1 MKAKVIAGLGIV
13 ILIIALCFTLKPKS
27 FDTQFASVME
37 NMDSYILEGDM
48 EITKG
53 EDVKTYA
60 LQVGYQKVDESDYFK
75 VSILDKEL
83 NQEQIILRNGEGVF
97 VVTPSLNQ
105 VFKFEG
111 DWPMNSP
118 KPYLLQSM
126 AEIVKQE
133 DSDISKEEDG
143 YVITSNV
150 VYPNNKNYTK
160 QEMMFDKDA
169 KIEWLQIYN
178 QDNTVE
184 LKIVFNKV
192 EYNKELPEDTFV
204 APTTLETPTSALSLS
219 DADLPMYPSA
229 VFNAQL
235 SNKSTMAS
243 GGVTKHM
250 LEFTGEKNFTVVESI
265 RGSSENTQ
273 TVIMP
278 GQIVDSLDV
287 VGFYDG
293 NRMSAIYNGIEFTV
307 FSDDLTPVEMMN
319 VITSMQVAVMK

>member
-13 ILIIALCFTLKPKS
+13 MLIIALCFTLKPKS
-27 FDTQFASVME
+27 FDTQFANVME
-37 NMDSYILEGDM
+37 DMDSYILEGDM

-60 LQVGYQKVDESDYFK
+60 LQVGYQKVDESDFFK

-126 AEIVKQE
+126 AEIINQE
-133 DSDISKEEDG
+133 DSEISEEDEG
-143 YVITSNV
+143 YLITSPV
-150 VYPNNKNYTK
+150 VYPNNKNYAK
-160 QEMMFDKDA
+160 QEMMFDEDA
-169 KIEWLQIYN
+169 KIQWIQIYN

-184 LKIVFNKV
+184 LHIVFNKV
-192 EYNKELPEDTFV
+192 EYNKEMEESYFV
-204 APTTLETPTSALSLS
+204 APTSLETPTSSIVLS
-219 DADLPMYPSA
+219 DEDLPMFPSA
-229 VFNAQL
+229 VFQAQL
-235 SNKSTMAS
+235 SNKQTIAKD
-243 GGVTKHM
+243 GVTKHM
-250 LEFTGEKNFTVVESI
+250 LEFSGEKNFTVVESV
-265 RGSSENTQ
+265 RTSSENTQ

-287 VGFYDG
+287 IGFYDG

-307 FSDDLTPVEMMN
+307 FSDDLAPEEMMS

>member
-111 DWPMNSP
+111 NWPMNSP

-250 LEFTGEKNFTVVESI
+250 LEFTGEKSFTVVESI